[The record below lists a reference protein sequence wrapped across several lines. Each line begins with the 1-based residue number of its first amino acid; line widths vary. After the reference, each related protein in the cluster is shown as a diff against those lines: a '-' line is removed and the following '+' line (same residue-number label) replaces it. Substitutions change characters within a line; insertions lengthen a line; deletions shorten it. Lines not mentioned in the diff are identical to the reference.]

1 MTSERSRMLA
11 AAVGLAL
18 AFGHPPAAKAE
29 SGVAAAG
36 FAGFALGALFPF
48 AHGYQYHPTGHW
60 YVRDTSGYRYPVA
73 YYKWYPPA
81 QGYIYV
87 GPNWRTWYQN
97 RDAVYAAPPYFVV
110 PPKRYIYLPPVPHYG
125 YGHDAAPKAGGYR

>member
-1 MTSERSRMLA
+1 MKSGRHVLMA
-11 AAVGLAL
+11 AAAAGIAAAL
-18 AFGHPPAAKAE
+18 SPLSAPAKAE
-29 SGVAAAG
+29 TGVAAAG

-87 GPNWRTWYQN
+87 GPNWRYWYQN
-97 RDAVYAAPPYFVV
+97 RNAVYAAPPYFVV

-125 YGHDAAPKAGGYR
+125 TGFYPQ